1 MFETLGQNRPALNST
16 TWKRLAGLTEI
27 ALNVQIIGHEHSALA
42 SSVTGPAL
50 LCGTSE
56 SKIPTSVQNRP
67 LETPDLEPPRR
78 TINSVDY
85 YHCVYELLYRL
96 IKSSIALVPTLSP
109 SQGATHHETPITA

>member
-1 MFETLGQNRPALNST
+1 MEST
-16 TWKRLAGLTEI
+16 TEKRCAGLTEI
-27 ALNVQIIGHEHSALA
+27 PLNVQIIGRRQDAPQ

-50 LCGTSE
+50 LHGASE
-56 SKIPTSVQNRP
+56 WKIPISAQKHP
-67 LETPDLEPPRR
+67 PETPDLELSHG

-109 SQGATHHETPITA
+109 SNGAPNHETPITA